1 MPVFENYATFSL
13 SVLYQKKKKKETMKS
28 KLYICRQLSIKS
40 SSFWDTYLLW
50 QNIINHW
57 IPDEKQWLD
66 VSKWKFLFGT
76 ILLPVKVGTINDA
89 IFTTDVPSPLDYE
102 QLYTAVTLFFQ
113 DVENLKKDMNRI
125 WK

>member
-1 MPVFENYATFSL
+1 
-13 SVLYQKKKKKETMKS
+13 MKS

-113 DVENLKKDMNRI
+113 DVQNLKKDMNRI

>member
-1 MPVFENYATFSL
+1 MLVFENYATFSL
-13 SVLYQKKKKKETMKS
+13 SVLYQKKKKKETVKS
-28 KLYICRQLSIKS
+28 KLYICRQLSMKS

-66 VSKWKFLFGT
+66 VSKCKFLFGT

-89 IFTTDVPSPLDYE
+89 NFTTDVPSPLDYE